1 MWNTLGKALIL
12 VFTIGCLMGLMLAY
26 VVYFEFIDWGRSVPR
41 VVAGESGKG
50 APGANDMRVASE
62 YDKSKVIFDNA
73 KGDRDLAVP
82 PLVPAE
88 VALRESQD
96 RFAQNHLFYVA
107 QLRNLESGVG
117 DIEVKRLP
125 PEGIPTD
132 TPGKAIGKPI
142 PTVKMPEL
150 KRSMLGYDA
159 MLKDELAK
167 LKPLDDQV
175 RELAKKN
182 SDITYQLTG
191 KNDKGEKVTHG
202 LYELVDLE
210 YKTQQRLL
218 AEYNYVQPQWAS
230 IVEDARRYGTRRTSL
245 EGTLSG
251 LEKALKGNRG
261 KER

>member
-1 MWNTLGKALIL
+1 MWNTLGKGLIL
-12 VFTIGCLMGLMLAY
+12 VYTIGCLMGLMLAY

-50 APGANDMRVASE
+50 APGANDMRIASE

-73 KGDRDLAVP
+73 KGDRDLSAP

-88 VALRESQD
+88 VALREAQD

-132 TPGKAIGKPI
+132 MPGKVIGKPI
-142 PTVKMPEL
+142 PSVKMPEL
-150 KRSMLGYDA
+150 NKS
-159 MLKDELAK
+159 LATYLNLLRAEQEK
-167 LKPLDDQV
+167 LKPLDDAV

-182 SDITYQLTG
+182 SDISYQLTG
-191 KNDKGEKVTHG
+191 KNDKGDKVTHG
-202 LYELVDLE
+202 LFELVDLE
-210 YKTQQRLL
+210 YNTQQRLL

-230 IVEDARRYGTRRTSL
+230 VVEDARRYGARRTSL
-245 EGTLSG
+245 EGTLGG
-251 LEKALKGNRG
+251 LEKALKGNQG
-261 KER
+261 KQK